1 MPNIVAIYRR
11 RLRLPA
17 DFDLGLFSALCLV
30 PGWVLGSAL
39 GFVLGLEPDLASD
52 PGFGFARFF
61 F

>member
-30 PGWVLGSAL
+30 PGSAL

-52 PGFGFARFF
+52 PGFGFARLFF
-61 F
+61 